1 MLTWPNCPEWICGW
15 STECGATRSAVQR
28 VLRSQARDSA
38 TEAEIITI
46 AKDTSLPPNGEAV
59 GRLTVD
65 DYLDALARL
74 MVNEDLGAW
83 TPSLRSRARL
93 RTRPVRHPADPCL
106 AIAALRASPK
116 APLADWNYTG
126 PLFESMALRDVR
138 VYLDATGGT
147 TYRYRDSNG
156 LEVDIIVELDDGR

>member
-1 MLTWPNCPEWICGW
+1 M
-15 STECGATRSAVQR
+15 QR